1 MAQPRVAHALRAL
14 AEHRRT
20 GIVQTALL
28 LTGGLF
34 FKTEQAAQ
42 SKRSGFAS
50 GMHFD
55 IN

>member
-1 MAQPRVAHALRAL
+1 MVQPRVGHALRAL

-20 GIVQTALL
+20 GIVETALL
-28 LTGGLF
+28 FTGGLL
-34 FKTEQAAQ
+34 FKTEQAAE